1 MAPRKPKAKA
11 VEGEKAGSK
20 SVGKKA
26 PQADNV
32 YFTLAVV
39 VIVLLIIVGIIFGYT
54 KDKLNELGDATGGTS
69 DLSEQVAKLTADLT
83 KLEKKTEDLEKLNKE
98 NQVLVLDLWEKQR
111 NVPESVDTDGWTM
124 YDDENMQVEIPQTWE
139 IAQPIMGEDEK
150 QTGIYFQPLGQADY
164 AQAISLFEDYMDFSE
179 LTLDEKYDI
188 FKELNLIDE
197 FEFSDGVGLYF
208 LNLNDKEEQVPTV
221 LFLTEMH
228 IFRMSFNILDK
239 QATKYLDYRA
249 DFEKIAATFL
259 ADIEE

>member
-1 MAPRKPKAKA
+1 MAKRKPKKKA
-11 VEGEKAGSK
+11 VEGGAEELKA
-20 SVGKKA
+20 VGKKA

-54 KDKLNELGDATGGTS
+54 KDKLNELSDATGGTS
-69 DLSEQVAKLTADLT
+69 NLSEQVAKLTADLT
-83 KLEKKTEDLEKLNKE
+83 ELEKKTEDLEKLNKE

-111 NVPESVDTDGWTM
+111 SVPESVDTKDWIM
-124 YDDENMQVEIPQTWE
+124 HSDENLQVKIPQTWE

-150 QTGIYFQPLGQADY
+150 QKGIYFQPLGQADY
-164 AQAISLFEDYMDFSE
+164 AQAISLFEDYEDFSE

-197 FEFSDGVGLYF
+197 FDFSDGIGLYF

-221 LFLTEMH
+221 LFLTEKH

-239 QATKYLDYRA
+239 QTSKYLDYRM

-259 ADIEE
+259 ADIS

>member
-1 MAPRKPKAKA
+1 MAPRKPKAK
-11 VEGEKAGSK
+11 
-20 SVGKKA
+20 SVGKEAAESSSAGKKA
-26 PQADNV
+26 QQADNV

-54 KDKLNELGDATGGTS
+54 KDKLNELGDATGGTG

-83 KLEKKTEDLEKLNKE
+83 ELEKKTENLEKLNKE

-111 NVPESVDTDGWTM
+111 SVPNSVDTDGWVM
-124 YDDENMQVEIPQTWE
+124 HSDENLQVEIPETWE

-150 QTGIYFQPLGQADY
+150 QKGVYFQPLGQADY
-164 AQAISLFEDYMDFSE
+164 AQAISLFEDYEDFAE
-179 LTLDEKYDI
+179 LALDEKYDI

-197 FEFSDGVGLYF
+197 FEFSDGIGLYF
-208 LNLNDKEEQVPTV
+208 LNLNEKEEQVPTV
-221 LFLTEMH
+221 LFLTEKH

-239 QATKYLDYRA
+239 QTSKYLDYRM

-259 ADIEE
+259 ADIE